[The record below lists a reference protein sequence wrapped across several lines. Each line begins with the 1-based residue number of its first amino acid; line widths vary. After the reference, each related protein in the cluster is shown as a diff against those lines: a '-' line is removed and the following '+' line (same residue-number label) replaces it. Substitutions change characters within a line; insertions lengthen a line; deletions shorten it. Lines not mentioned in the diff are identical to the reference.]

1 MMMSDYCSTVA
12 LPNTTPEWRYWE
24 GRQLQTT
31 NGGGLLFPSIICLTT
46 YQPFTFKYLRGRI
59 IDIHI
64 VIQSALRSNLKYLQ
78 AFPCT
83 ELAVR
88 LHSFCLNA

>member
-1 MMMSDYCSTVA
+1 MA
-12 LPNTTPEWRYWE
+12 PPNTTPEWRYWE
-24 GRQLQTT
+24 GRQQQTEEASFSQV
-31 NGGGLLFPSIICLTT
+31 LSVLTT

-59 IDIHI
+59 IDIQF

-78 AFPCT
+78 AFSCT